1 MWGIDFNELFEATYD
16 TIYMSLIST
25 VFVAVFGLLI
35 GILLYC
41 TSEQGITPNKLV
53 YSITSAIVNVLRSIP
68 FVILII
74 LLLPFTKFL
83 VGTIIGS
90 KAFLPGLIIASSPF
104 YARMVETSLKEV
116 DKGVIEAAYSL
127 GASNF
132 TIIKKVLLKEALP
145 SLISGITIT
154 CIAIVGYSAMAG
166 IIGGGGL
173 GELARRYGYVKNNPA
188 VTLAA
193 TIAALLIVLVVQFTG
208 DKIAKK
214 YNKREVE

>member
-1 MWGIDFNELFEATYD
+1 MLDINFDELISATYD
-16 TIYMSLIST
+16 TVYMSAIST
-25 VFVAVFGLLI
+25 IFVGIFGLII

-41 TSEQGITPNKLV
+41 TSEQGIAPHKSV
-53 YSITSAIVNVLRSIP
+53 YAITSGIVNILRSIP
-68 FVILII
+68 FIILII
-74 LLLPFTKFL
+74 LLLPFTKFI

-104 YARMVETSLKEV
+104 YARIVETSLKEV

-132 TIIKKVLLKEALP
+132 TIIKKVLIKEALP
-145 SLISGITIT
+145 SLVSGLTIT
-154 CIAIVGYSAMAG
+154 AIAIIGYSAMAG

-193 TIAALLIVLVVQFTG
+193 TISALLIVLIVQFTG
-208 DKIAKK
+208 DYISKK
-214 YNKREVE
+214 LNKKEVV